1 MKILALVLAGGEG
14 TRLYPLT
21 ARHAKPALPFAN
33 GYRIIDFVL
42 SNLVNSGVSSIYV
55 LAQYKPHSLIEH
67 LTAAWA
73 PQFNA
78 KDCFLTVI
86 LPGRESGA
94 GSFRGTADAVY
105 QNLHLIERH
114 RPDLVGVF
122 AADHVYRMDVRQMA
136 GFHTGRNADV
146 SIAAVP
152 VPIEYASSFGVMVT
166 GRDGRIHEFQEKP
179 AQPVPMPADP
189 NRAYASMGNYLF
201 SSSVLGDL
209 LEEANG
215 RGGCDFGQHIMPHLP
230 GRYRTFA
237 YDFMNNVV
245 PGIAPHEERGY
256 WRDVGTVEALV
267 TAQRDILGPQP
278 RFNLHNHKWP
288 ILGGGYQTRSLK
300 DKDDEFRQKI
310 LYKVA
315 GGCAAPGSAAAV
327 PKDFPAGTEAG

>member
-73 PQFNA
+73 SHFNA
-78 KDCFLTVI
+78 KDRFLTVI

-136 GFHTGRNADV
+136 GFHAERNADV
-146 SIAAVP
+146 SVAAVP
-152 VPIEYASSFGVMVT
+152 VAIEHASSFGVMVT
-166 GRDGRIHEFQEKP
+166 GQDGWIHEFQEKP
-179 AQPVPMPADP
+179 ARPVPMPTDP
-189 NRAYASMGNYLF
+189 TRAYASMGNYLF
-201 SSSVLGDL
+201 DSRVLADL
-209 LEEANG
+209 LGEANG
-215 RGGCDFGQHIMPHLP
+215 RGGCDFGQHIMPYLP

-237 YDFMNNVV
+237 YDFTKNVV
-245 PGIAPHEERGY
+245 PGIAPEERGY
-256 WRDVGTVEALV
+256 WRDVGTVDALV
-267 TAQRDILGPQP
+267 TAQKDILGPQP
-278 RFNLHNHKWP
+278 RFNLHNREWP

-315 GGCAAPGSAAAV
+315 GGYAAPSSAGAV
-327 PKDFPAGTEAG
+327 SKDLLAGTEAG